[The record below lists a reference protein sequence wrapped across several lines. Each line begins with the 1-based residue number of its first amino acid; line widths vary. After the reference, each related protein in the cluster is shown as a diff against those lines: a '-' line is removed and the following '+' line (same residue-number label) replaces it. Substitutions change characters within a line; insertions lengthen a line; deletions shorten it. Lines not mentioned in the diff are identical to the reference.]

1 MENWCWWPDVLKSF
15 ARHEQ
20 TGFPIP
26 EEMLNALDASL
37 GNTPALALAGQLL
50 YAKMDLA
57 VHSEPERFS
66 AGSLDDVDSSVAGD
80 MDYFKDFK
88 RAGKL
93 RTARHLFSSPAGYAS
108 FYFSYQWA
116 EVLDKDIL
124 KPLNGPEARTGKRQ
138 ENSGNHSGKGYA
150 VPPMRQFMDFMGRK
164 PRMDAMLRKRRLAS

>member
-1 MENWCWWPDVLKSF
+1 
-15 ARHEQ
+15 
-20 TGFPIP
+20 
-26 EEMLNALDASL
+26 MLNALDASL

-116 EVLDKDIL
+116 EVLDKDIFEAFERAG
-124 KPLNGPEARTGKRQ
+124 GPDRETAGKFRKTIL
-138 ENSGNHSGKGYA
+138 EKGYA